1 MATELDVAAEAA
13 KAVQE
18 VAKAAGGTVEA
29 GRAVGRYLGTML
41 AGSVEQIVGIWEDK
55 LKYRRWES
63 QVKLLQK
70 AEQMRVDAGMH
81 GKPIPLPLKL
91 AVPLLEGASIEDDD
105 SLLDRWAALLVNSTS
120 SENKVDLQTVYIDIL
135 SGLSPLEAKILDA
148 VYSLPFEATQH
159 GGIFAGPLP
168 GRAIAI
174 PEKTESSTYDEM
186 GDPDTPVKIALS
198 SLSRSGCL
206 RLGMTWRGGES
217 FSRVNPT
224 VLGRAFVEAC
234 RSPTRAN

>member
-1 MATELDVAAEAA
+1 M
-13 KAVQE
+13 
-18 VAKAAGGTVEA
+18 EA

-120 SENKVDLQTVYIDIL
+120 SENKRGDSAN
-135 SGLSPLEAKILDA
+135 SG
-148 VYSLPFEATQH
+148 
-159 GGIFAGPLP
+159 
-168 GRAIAI
+168 
-174 PEKTESSTYDEM
+174 
-186 GDPDTPVKIALS
+186 
-198 SLSRSGCL
+198 RS
-206 RLGMTWRGGES
+206 
-217 FSRVNPT
+217 
-224 VLGRAFVEAC
+224 
-234 RSPTRAN
+234 